1 MKYTEQEI
9 RVASVD
15 LIESFDD
22 LLIWH
27 WEADKG
33 VLLAEFASGKADKV
47 ISILNQN
54 FPHEWNRKSINKAP
68 ISIKKELGNYTKLIK
83 EQCIYTRSPS
93 ANNKTVTAIL
103 WPWGHGST
111 LSLRLTLL
119 ATPYVYKEP
128 EPKQGLFT
136 NVIRTAKRLLS

>member
-1 MKYTEQEI
+1 MSYTEQEV
-9 RVASVD
+9 RAASVD

-27 WEADKG
+27 WEADKN

-54 FPHEWNRKSINKAP
+54 FPHKWNRKSISKAP
-68 ISIKKELGNYTKLIK
+68 ISIKQELGNYTKLIK
-83 EQCIYTRSPS
+83 EQCIYTRPPTG
-93 ANNKTVTAIL
+93 NNKIVTAIL

-119 ATPYVYKEP
+119 ANPYVYKEP
-128 EPKQGLFT
+128 VPKQGLFT
-136 NVIRTAKRLLS
+136 NFIGKAKRLLS